1 MSHTL
6 PLLELSISRQP
17 LFLWSKETKIILQ
30 MFAVAYESCCG
41 SAMISEIKIM

>member
-1 MSHTL
+1 MSA
-6 PLLELSISRQP
+6 EV
-17 LFLWSKETKIILQ
+17 FLWSKETKIILQ